1 MRGAKPVTE
10 KQTVR
15 NVQQISPTKLPDAM
29 SAYRGASRRSER
41 LHLGASLPLLRWMNE
56 RLFAALSL
64 LRHLI
69 ARRIQEKALGKL
81 ATQVERE
88 LDRLGRKMSSEATS
102 SRGQGPVLPGTRFV
116 REWNGKTIAVT
127 AIEGGFEWNSE
138 TYRSLS
144 EIARAVT
151 GAHWSGPRFFG
162 LTSNRA

>member
-1 MRGAKPVTE
+1 MVRADKLRTE
-10 KQTVR
+10 LTALETM
-15 NVQQISPTKLPDAM
+15 SPAELQL
-29 SAYRGASRRSER
+29 SWSGLSRRDL
-41 LHLGASLPLLRWMNE
+41 LHASP
-56 RLFAALSL
+56 SL

-69 ARRIQEKALGKL
+69 ARRIQEKAFGKL
-81 ATQVERE
+81 ASQVERE
-88 LDRLGRKMSSEATS
+88 LDRLGGKISSEAPS
-102 SRGQGPVLPGTRFV
+102 SRRQGLVLPGTRFI
-116 REWNGKTIAVT
+116 REWNGKTIAVI